1 MNTKKLALTAVL
13 ISLAMVL
20 SYVEKLIPVFAAIPG
35 VKIGLANIVVIFALY
50 KLGIK
55 EAFTISLFRVLLS
68 SLLFGSVL
76 SLAYSLSGAIVSLVA
91 MALLMKTK
99 IFTPAAISVV
109 GGVLHN
115 MAQLLIASFIIGSD
129 ILKYYSP
136 ILIISGI
143 CAGII
148 IGLVSATLI
157 KRIDIE

>member
-1 MNTKKLALTAVL
+1 MNTKKLALSAVL

-20 SYVEKLIPVFAAIPG
+20 SYVEKLVPVFVAIPG
-35 VKIGLANIVVIFALY
+35 VKVGLANIVIIFALY
-50 KLGIK
+50 KIGVK
-55 EAFTISLFRVLLS
+55 EAFVISLFRVLLS

-76 SLAYSLSGAIVSLVA
+76 SLAYSFAGAVISLVA

-99 IFTPAAISVV
+99 IFSPTAVSVV

-115 MAQLLIASFIIGSD
+115 MAQLMVASLIIGSD

-136 ILIISGI
+136 VLLLSGI
-143 CAGII
+143 CAGIV
-148 IGLVSATLI
+148 IGLVSSTLI